1 MQEPQLKKSRVSVCG
16 FFLIMGMIFGTWASR
31 IPAIKAQLSLDDAQ
45 LGNILFAIP
54 LGQMTAMFL
63 SAWIIKRIESK
74 KALVIAGSITPLFI
88 LFAGLSDG
96 IEVLVTSLFLF
107 GMSDNLFNIS
117 ANTQGVNVEHEY
129 GRTIM
134 ATFHGLFSMG
144 GFMGG
149 LLGLIFSFANIGPVI
164 HFAFVCIISIILS
177 LSFGRGLIIHDF
189 KQSFSAESSEQI
201 HKACQFDRYV
211 FILGFMALFAMICE
225 GVMYDWSGVYFD
237 DIVKVKEGY
246 VQLGYVICMG
256 TMTLG
261 RFLSDSFVNKY
272 GAISV
277 IRISGLLIFVGLLL
291 SAIFP
296 SVLIAS
302 IGFAIIGFGIAST
315 VPICNSLA
323 GKGKIY
329 TPSTALAIVTSIGFF
344 GFLLGPPLIGHIAS
358 EVTLRWTFAIM
369 SIMGLCIVVFTY
381 LMNIRLNKTYIYEQ

>member
-1 MQEPQLKKSRVSVCG
+1 MQELQLKKSRVSVCG

-31 IPAIKAQLSLDDAQ
+31 IPAIKAHLSLDDAQ

-74 KALVIAGSITPLFI
+74 KALVIAGSITPLFT
-88 LFAGLSDG
+88 LFAGLSAS
-96 IEVLVTSLFLF
+96 IEILVASLFFF

-144 GFMGG
+144 GFVGG
-149 LLGLIFSFANIGPVI
+149 LLGLLFNITNISPVI
-164 HFAFVCIISIILS
+164 HFTIICIISIIFS
-177 LSFGRGLIIHDF
+177 LYFGRDLIGHDL
-189 KQSFSAESSEQI
+189 KQSFSVESSEQT
-201 HKACQFDRYV
+201 HNGFRFDRYV

-237 DIVKVKEGY
+237 DIVNVKEGY

-291 SAIFP
+291 SAMYP
-296 SVLIAS
+296 SILIAS

-323 GKGKIY
+323 GKGKNY
-329 TPSTALAIVTSIGFF
+329 NPSTALAIVTSIGFL

-358 EVTLRWTFAIM
+358 EITLRWTFAIM
-369 SIMGLCIVVFTY
+369 SVMGLCIVAFTY
-381 LMNIRLNKTYIYEQ
+381 LMNMRLNKTYIYEQ